1 VSSGAWNFKRAGYD
15 ATHLL
20 RSRCCYCDN
29 TLRRALDDTES
40 HRFTYSA
47 RADTIERD
55 RKGWLQ
61 QTPSHSRNRIRQRR
75 CLPLFRYPGFGASR
89 PDVGGFKSALLR
101 FQYQETLSV
110 GFGSAAAAGKS
121 GGEITRLDTATFRKT
136 IRNTTAQAAASLAN
150 LAHDDAVQPRKRSGL
165 GTQITNLCSWLWLR
179 RKPRYVNSWL
189 KRGGVS
195 SSIK

>member
-1 VSSGAWNFKRAGYD
+1 M
-15 ATHLL
+15 HLL

-61 QTPSHSRNRIRQRR
+61 QAPSHSRNRIRQRR

-89 PDVGGFKSALLR
+89 PDVGGIESAFLR
-101 FQYQETLSV
+101 LQYQETLSF
-110 GFGSAAAAGKS
+110 GCGSAAEKTRTPR
-121 GGEITRLDTATFRKT
+121 EITRLRAR
-136 IRNTTAQAAASLAN
+136 
-150 LAHDDAVQPRKRSGL
+150 
-165 GTQITNLCSWLWLR
+165 LR
-179 RKPRYVNSWL
+179 RSSARLEAEKTSQKSWWS
-189 KRGGVS
+189 KRAGVS
-195 SSIK
+195 NSMK